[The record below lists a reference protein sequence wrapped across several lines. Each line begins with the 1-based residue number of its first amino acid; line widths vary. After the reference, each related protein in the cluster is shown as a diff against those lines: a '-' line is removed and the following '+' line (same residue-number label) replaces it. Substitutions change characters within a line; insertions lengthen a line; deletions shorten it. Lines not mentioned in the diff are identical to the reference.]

1 MYYYLFQVLKQ
12 FLEKRKEKRAHDKT
26 ITVLSRQNCEDM
38 FIYSRWNQSTTYGFG
53 ENPRDFGTDYGWCC
67 WYTPQLNFSAFPYD
81 GTKWAEVFNSV
92 PKGAKT
98 GKDNGYTM
106 LFDIESFDYGY
117 YDEGSEGLKVAVVH
131 HLDMPIIRQRA
142 FHVAPGTENQIP
154 VTPTLYTT
162 TEQARKFT
170 FYVQSCHGS
179 R

>member
-1 MYYYLFQVLKQ
+1 MC
-12 FLEKRKEKRAHDKT
+12 D
-26 ITVLSRQNCEDM
+26 DM
-38 FIYSRWNQSTTYGFG
+38 FIYSRWNGTTTYGFG
-53 ENPRDFGTDYGWCC
+53 ENTRDFGTDYGICC
-67 WYTPQLNFSAFPYD
+67 WYTPQLNFSDIPAGPD
-81 GTKWAEVFNSV
+81 TDWAAVFGSV

-98 GKDNGYTM
+98 GKDNGFSM

-162 TEQARKFT
+162 TEQVGVCNISYIAKQIRRFS
-170 FYVQSCHGS
+170 Y
-179 R
+179 RYA